1 MNGREDERLF
11 QSLAEISASVY
22 GYLSKN
28 EHSPS
33 LSLNIH
39 EMGVAVCNACNALIR
54 WLVNIYER
62 AWLCGLR

>member
-28 EHSPS
+28 ECRPS
-33 LSLNIH
+33 LLLNIH
-39 EMGVAVCNACNALIR
+39 KMGVAFCNALIR
-54 WLVNIYER
+54 WFVNIYKWV
-62 AWLCGLR
+62 WLCGLR